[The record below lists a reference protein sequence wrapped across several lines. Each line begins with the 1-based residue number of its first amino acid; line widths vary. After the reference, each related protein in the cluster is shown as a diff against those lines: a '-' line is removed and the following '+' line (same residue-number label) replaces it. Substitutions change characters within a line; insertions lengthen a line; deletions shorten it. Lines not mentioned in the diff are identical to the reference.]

1 MTDANTAER
10 HSVPL
15 LPPVPNALAEYITDA
30 WQRSVLFT
38 DVMRQ
43 RGNQYQRH
51 MSKKAPNV
59 LSMKAEVILHGHD
72 LPHPVNYVLTRITPP
87 KSKPHDPFKRPFVV
101 VDPRAGHGP
110 GIAGFKPESEIG
122 VAIDAGHPCYF
133 IGFLPEPEPEQTVE
147 DVIAAEAR
155 FLEEVI
161 ALHPQA
167 EGKPVVIGNCQAGWQ
182 LMMTAAIH
190 PELFGPI
197 IIAGAPLSYWA
208 GWRGKYPMRYTGG
221 MSGGSWM
228 TMMAS
233 DLGNGKFDGAHL
245 VQNFEN
251 MNPANT
257 LWSKQ
262 YNLYANIDTEAGRY
276 LGFERWWGGHVYLN
290 GKEIQYI
297 VDNLFVGNRLST
309 ARMVTKDGM
318 RIDLRNIQ
326 SPIIVFCSKGDNIT
340 PPPQAL
346 GWITDLYQTD
356 EEIRAHNQT
365 IIYAVHESIGHL
377 GIFVS
382 GSVANKEHR
391 EFTCNI
397 DMIDVL
403 PAGIYEARIEDKTA
417 ETLNADLAY
426 GDYVL
431 SFDRRNLNDIR
442 RIVDRKPEDDLK
454 FAAVSRISQINL
466 GLYRT
471 FVQPWLK
478 MMVTPMSAKM
488 MQDLHPLRMPYEVIS
503 DKNPVIKS
511 MAPIAVEVRNHR
523 QPAAGDNP
531 FLQMEKQISKGIEST
546 LELFGEARDKLIEQ
560 LFMTIYGSP
569 LIQDLA
575 GLGAKEGLPRRHPGV
590 TPEHVRFVKQRIDD
604 LRTELHCGGV
614 REANVRV
621 LIYISHAQGGIDER
635 SFNLIRKMR
644 ESDEH
649 SLSLQDF
656 KHMVREQ
663 ALIMML
669 FGDAGV
675 DAIPELLANASEEV
689 IKGSL
694 AFMTQV
700 ALAGGP
706 LNDDGLARL
715 EKIKSL
721 FNQAARRAKGN
732 VTPEGFSSVSV
743 SRLPRPGRKAA
754 ATAPESAAAIS
765 TVASKSATSKS
776 TKAAAAQSSRARTT
790 SVKAVRAKPSTART
804 STTTKVRSKSLAKK
818 KST

>member
-1 MTDANTAER
+1 MNDANSTGRTA
-10 HSVPL
+10 VPL
-15 LPPVPNALAEYITDA
+15 LPPVPNALAEYINDA
-30 WQRSVLFT
+30 LQRSVLFT

-72 LPHPVNYVLTRITPP
+72 LPHPVNYILTRITPP
-87 KSKPHDPFKRPFVV
+87 KSKPHDPLKRPFVV

-122 VAIDAGHPCYF
+122 VAIEAGHPCYF
-133 IGFLPEPEPEQTVE
+133 IGFLPHPEPDQTVE
-147 DVIAAEAR
+147 DVVAAEAR

-161 ALHPQA
+161 ALHPEA

-262 YNLYANIDTEAGRY
+262 YNLYANIDTEASRY

-356 EEIRAHNQT
+356 DEIHAHNQT

-382 GSVANKEHR
+382 GAVANKEHR

-403 PAGIYEARIEDKTA
+403 PAGIYEARIEDKTPD
-417 ETLNADLAY
+417 TPNADLAY

-431 SFDRRNLNDIR
+431 NFDRRSLDDVR
-442 RIVDRKPEDDLK
+442 KIVDRKPEDDLK
-454 FAAVSRISQINL
+454 FAAVSRLSQVNQ

-478 MMVTPMSAKM
+478 LMVTPISAKL
-488 MQDLHPLRMPYEVIS
+488 MQDMHPLRLPYEVIS

-511 MAPIAVEVRNHR
+511 IAPIAVEVRNHR
-523 QPAAGDNP
+523 QPVAKDNP
-531 FLQMEKQISKGIEST
+531 FLQMEKQVAKAIESS
-546 LELFGEARDKLIEQ
+546 LELWGEMRDKVVEQ

-590 TPEHVRFVKQRIDD
+590 TPEHVRFVKQRIEE
-604 LRTELHCGGV
+604 LRAELHCGGV
-614 REANVRV
+614 REASVRV

-649 SLSLQDF
+649 SLSLRDF

-675 DAIPELLANASEEV
+675 DAIPELLANSSPEV
-689 IKGSL
+689 IKGAL

-706 LNDDGLARL
+706 LNDDGMARL
-715 EKIKSL
+715 EKIKRL
-721 FNQAARRAKGN
+721 FNQAAKLAKDN
-732 VTPEGFSSVSV
+732 ITPEGFSAISL
-743 SRLPRPGRKAA
+743 SRLPRRLSKPSVESTVNGTTVKPNR
-754 ATAPESAAAIS
+754 AP
-765 TVASKSATSKS
+765 VASKATRS
-776 TKAAAAQSSRARTT
+776 T
-790 SVKAVRAKPSTART
+790 RAKTASTGKT
-804 STTTKVRSKSLAKK
+804 PVRKTASSKKQA
-818 KST
+818 

>member
-1 MTDANTAER
+1 MSDANTAGR
-10 HSVPL
+10 PAVPL
-15 LPPVPNALAEYITDA
+15 LPPVPNALAEYINDA

-72 LPHPVNYVLTRITPP
+72 LPNPVNYVLTRITPP
-87 KSKPHDPFKRPFVV
+87 KSKPHDPLKRPFVV

-133 IGFLPEPEPEQTVE
+133 IGFLPNPEPDQTVE
-147 DVIAAEAR
+147 DVVAAEAR

-161 ALHPQA
+161 SLHPEA

-257 LWSKQ
+257 LWGKQ
-262 YNLYANIDTEAGRY
+262 YNLYANIDTEASRY

-297 VDNLFVGNRLST
+297 VDNLFIGNRLST

-356 EEIRAHNQT
+356 NEIHAHNQT

-382 GSVANKEHR
+382 GAVANKEHR

-403 PAGIYEARIEDKTA
+403 PAGIYEARIEDKTPD
-417 ETLNADLAY
+417 TPNADLAY

-431 SFDRRNLNDIR
+431 SFDRRSLDDVR
-442 RIVDRKPEDDLK
+442 KIVDRKPEDDLK
-454 FAAVSRISQINL
+454 FAAVSRLSQVNL

-478 MMVTPMSAKM
+478 LMVTPMSARM
-488 MQDLHPLRMPYEVIS
+488 MQNMHPLRLPYEVIS
-503 DKNPVIKS
+503 DKNPAIKS
-511 MAPIAVEVRNHR
+511 IAPIAVEVRNHR
-523 QPAAGDNP
+523 QPVAKDNP
-531 FLQMEKQISKGIEST
+531 FLQMEKQVSKAIESS
-546 LELFGEARDKLIEQ
+546 LELWGEMRDKVVEQ

-590 TPEHVRFVKQRIDD
+590 TPEHVRFVKQRIDE

-614 REANVRV
+614 REASVRV
-621 LIYISHAQGGIDER
+621 LIYISHARGGIDER

-649 SLSLQDF
+649 SLNLRDF

-675 DAIPELLANASEEV
+675 DAIPELLANSSPEV
-689 IKGSL
+689 IKGAL

-706 LNDDGLARL
+706 LNDDGMARL

-721 FNQAARRAKGN
+721 FNQAAKQAKGN
-732 VTPEGFSSVSV
+732 ITPDGFSAISM
-743 SRLPRPGRKAA
+743 SRLPRRLSKPSVDNTVDSTTAKAKR
-754 ATAPESAAAIS
+754 TR
-765 TVASKSATSKS
+765 VASKATS
-776 TKAAAAQSSRARTT
+776 SSRPKTASASKA
-790 SVKAVRAKPSTART
+790 SVKKT
-804 STTTKVRSKSLAKK
+804 SSSKKQA
-818 KST
+818 

>member
-1 MTDANTAER
+1 MNDANSTGRTA
-10 HSVPL
+10 VPL
-15 LPPVPNALAEYITDA
+15 LPPVPNALAEYINDA
-30 WQRSVLFT
+30 LQRSVLFT

-72 LPHPVNYVLTRITPP
+72 LPHPVNYILTRITPP
-87 KSKPHDPFKRPFVV
+87 KSKPHDPLKRPFVV

-122 VAIDAGHPCYF
+122 VAIEAGHPCYF
-133 IGFLPEPEPEQTVE
+133 IGFLPHPEPDQTVE
-147 DVIAAEAR
+147 DVVAAEAR

-161 ALHPQA
+161 ALHPEA

-262 YNLYANIDTEAGRY
+262 YNLYANIDTEASRY

-356 EEIRAHNQT
+356 DEIHAHNQT

-382 GSVANKEHR
+382 GAVANKEHR

-403 PAGIYEARIEDKTA
+403 PAGIYEARIEDKTPD
-417 ETLNADLAY
+417 TPNADLAY

-431 SFDRRNLNDIR
+431 NFDRRSLDDVR
-442 RIVDRKPEDDLK
+442 KIVDRKPEDDLK
-454 FAAVSRISQINL
+454 FAAVSRLSQVNQ

-478 MMVTPMSAKM
+478 LMVTPISAKL
-488 MQDLHPLRMPYEVIS
+488 MQDMHPLRLPYEVIS

-511 MAPIAVEVRNHR
+511 IAPIAVEVRNHR
-523 QPAAGDNP
+523 QPVAKDNP
-531 FLQMEKQISKGIEST
+531 FLQMEKQVAKAIESS
-546 LELFGEARDKLIEQ
+546 LELWGEMRDKVVEQ

-590 TPEHVRFVKQRIDD
+590 TPEHVRFVKQRIEE
-604 LRTELHCGGV
+604 LRAELHCGGV
-614 REANVRV
+614 REASVRV

-649 SLSLQDF
+649 SLSLRDF

-675 DAIPELLANASEEV
+675 DAIPELLANSSPEV
-689 IKGSL
+689 IKGAL

-706 LNDDGLARL
+706 LNDDGMARL
-715 EKIKSL
+715 EKIKRL
-721 FNQAARRAKGN
+721 FNQAAKLAKDN
-732 VTPEGFSSVSV
+732 ITPEGFSAISL
-743 SRLPRPGRKAA
+743 SRLPRRLSKPSVESTVNGTTVKPKR
-754 ATAPESAAAIS
+754 AP
-765 TVASKSATSKS
+765 VASKATRS
-776 TKAAAAQSSRARTT
+776 T
-790 SVKAVRAKPSTART
+790 RAKTASTGKT
-804 STTTKVRSKSLAKK
+804 PVRKTASSKKQA
-818 KST
+818 

>member
-1 MTDANTAER
+1 MNDANSTGRTA
-10 HSVPL
+10 VPL
-15 LPPVPNALAEYITDA
+15 LPPVPNALAEYINDA
-30 WQRSVLFT
+30 LQRSVLFT

-72 LPHPVNYVLTRITPP
+72 LPHPVNYILTRITPP
-87 KSKPHDPFKRPFVV
+87 KSKPHDPLKRPFVV

-122 VAIDAGHPCYF
+122 VAIEAGHPCYF
-133 IGFLPEPEPEQTVE
+133 IGFLPHPEPDQTVE
-147 DVIAAEAR
+147 DVVAAEAR

-161 ALHPQA
+161 ALHPEA

-262 YNLYANIDTEAGRY
+262 YNLYANIDTEASRY

-356 EEIRAHNQT
+356 DEIHAHNQT

-382 GSVANKEHR
+382 GAVANKEHR

-403 PAGIYEARIEDKTA
+403 PAGIYEARIEDKTPD
-417 ETLNADLAY
+417 TPNADLAY

-431 SFDRRNLNDIR
+431 NFDRRSLDDVR
-442 RIVDRKPEDDLK
+442 KIVDRKPEDDLK
-454 FAAVSRISQINL
+454 FAAVSRLSQVNQ

-478 MMVTPMSAKM
+478 LMVTPISAKL
-488 MQDLHPLRMPYEVIS
+488 MQDMHPLRLPYEVIS

-511 MAPIAVEVRNHR
+511 IAPIAVEVRNHR
-523 QPAAGDNP
+523 QPVAKDNP
-531 FLQMEKQISKGIEST
+531 FLQMEKQVAKAIESS
-546 LELFGEARDKLIEQ
+546 LELWGEMRDKVVEQ

-590 TPEHVRFVKQRIDD
+590 TPEHVRFVKQRIEE
-604 LRTELHCGGV
+604 LRAELHCGGV
-614 REANVRV
+614 REASVRV

-649 SLSLQDF
+649 SLSLRDF

-675 DAIPELLANASEEV
+675 DAIPELLANSSPEV
-689 IKGSL
+689 IKGAL

-706 LNDDGLARL
+706 LNDDGMARL
-715 EKIKSL
+715 EKIKCL
-721 FNQAARRAKGN
+721 FNQAAKLAKDN
-732 VTPEGFSSVSV
+732 ITPEGFSAISL
-743 SRLPRPGRKAA
+743 SRLPRRLSKPSVESTVNGTTVKPKR
-754 ATAPESAAAIS
+754 AP
-765 TVASKSATSKS
+765 VASKATRS
-776 TKAAAAQSSRARTT
+776 T
-790 SVKAVRAKPSTART
+790 RAKTASTGKT
-804 STTTKVRSKSLAKK
+804 PVRKTASSKKQA
-818 KST
+818 

>member
-1 MTDANTAER
+1 MNDANSTGRTA
-10 HSVPL
+10 VPL
-15 LPPVPNALAEYITDA
+15 LPPVPNALAEYINDA
-30 WQRSVLFT
+30 LQRSVLFT

-72 LPHPVNYVLTRITPP
+72 LPHPVNYILTRITPP
-87 KSKPHDPFKRPFVV
+87 KSKPHDPLKRPFVV

-122 VAIDAGHPCYF
+122 VAIEAGHPCYF
-133 IGFLPEPEPEQTVE
+133 IGFLPHPEPDQTVE
-147 DVIAAEAR
+147 DVVAAEAR

-161 ALHPQA
+161 ALHPEA

-262 YNLYANIDTEAGRY
+262 YNLYANIDTEASRY

-356 EEIRAHNQT
+356 DEIHAHNQT

-382 GSVANKEHR
+382 GAVANKEHR

-403 PAGIYEARIEDKTA
+403 PAGIYEARIEDKTPD
-417 ETLNADLAY
+417 TPNADLAY

-431 SFDRRNLNDIR
+431 NFDRRSLDDVR
-442 RIVDRKPEDDLK
+442 KIVDRKPEDDLK
-454 FAAVSRISQINL
+454 FAAVSRLSQVNQ

-478 MMVTPMSAKM
+478 LMVTPISAKL
-488 MQDLHPLRMPYEVIS
+488 MQDMHPLRLPYEVIS

-511 MAPIAVEVRNHR
+511 IAPIAVEVRNHR
-523 QPAAGDNP
+523 QPVAKDNP
-531 FLQMEKQISKGIEST
+531 FLQMEKQVAKAIESS
-546 LELFGEARDKLIEQ
+546 LELWGEMRDKVVEQ

-590 TPEHVRFVKQRIDD
+590 TPEHVRFVKQRIEE
-604 LRTELHCGGV
+604 LRAELHCGGV
-614 REANVRV
+614 REASVRV

-649 SLSLQDF
+649 SLSLRDF

-675 DAIPELLANASEEV
+675 DAIPELLANSSPEV
-689 IKGSL
+689 IKGAL

-706 LNDDGLARL
+706 LNDDGMARL
-715 EKIKSL
+715 EKIKCL
-721 FNQAARRAKGN
+721 FNQAAKLAKDN
-732 VTPEGFSSVSV
+732 ITPEGFSAISL
-743 SRLPRPGRKAA
+743 SRLPRRLSKPSVESTVNGTTVKPNR
-754 ATAPESAAAIS
+754 AP
-765 TVASKSATSKS
+765 VASKATRS
-776 TKAAAAQSSRARTT
+776 T
-790 SVKAVRAKPSTART
+790 RAKTASTGKT
-804 STTTKVRSKSLAKK
+804 PVRKTASSKKQA
-818 KST
+818 